1 MNILPLL
8 FFAVLLGGDKL
19 YSIKE
24 FLSKIDFPSFAP
36 VLKLLGF
43 NNSILEFLCS
53 EKFSEILSSD
63 VDIKSLLPLLSNL
76 FTKQNHENNNPEK
89 EDEAP
94 LKNDYLSAIKNV
106 APTDIEET
114 LNEIL
119 N

>member
-1 MNILPLL
+1 MNILPLVL
-8 FFAVLLGGDKL
+8 FAVLLGGDKL

-36 VLKLLGF
+36 VLKMIGLNG
-43 NNSILEFLCS
+43 NIVDFLCS

-63 VDIKSLLPLLSNL
+63 GDLKSILPVLSGL
-76 FTKQNHENNNPEK
+76 FAKKDDQNNAQET
-89 EDEAP
+89 DETP
-94 LKNDYLSAIKNV
+94 KKNDYLSAIKNV

-114 LNEIL
+114 LSEFL